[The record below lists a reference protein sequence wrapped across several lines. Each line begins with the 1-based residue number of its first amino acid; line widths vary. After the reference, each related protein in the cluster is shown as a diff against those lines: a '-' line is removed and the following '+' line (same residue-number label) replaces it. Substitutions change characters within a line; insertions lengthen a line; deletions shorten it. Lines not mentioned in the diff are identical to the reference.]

1 MRIGKPKV
9 NCSECAENAAYCT
22 HSNRRQDCLICTPT
36 DTGKT
41 VNRGK
46 TCLKH
51 DKRRAACKECREAET
66 DKEQRFFGKKERA
79 ALAAAKP
86 R

>member
-1 MRIGKPKV
+1 M
-9 NCSECAENAAYCT
+9 
-22 HSNRRQDCLICTPT
+22 
-36 DTGKT
+36 

-51 DKRRAACKECREAET
+51 DKRRAACKECREAEKT